1 MSRLYAVLEPA
12 AREAVAEAN
21 RGEVPPAFDAVLG
34 VLHPAGI
41 ERIAVRQFF
50 RDGLWATEA
59 TMDAPAPRRG
69 LAKLLIDTPAVEDA
83 DLAAVPA
90 VAPIVAAFGLDI
102 RAAYELAREAV
113 AAGDPSILDAI
124 DDQIQGLEDNLG
136 VDVEAG
142 ILNALGAVHTVFQD
156 PDAAGGSSLGLVFTS
171 RLRDADAFEEAAATL
186 VGVANSLVE
195 AQTRDLWIS
204 GRAFTSE
211 RDGVTL
217 TTVPLPGVA
226 PTWAVVDGT
235 FVLGVY
241 PQTLTAVLDR
251 RAAGGETI
259 LATAAFADALDAGR
273 EAAAEAGSAGVTSV
287 SFVDLPTLA
296 PQAWGSL
303 LVLEHVGT
311 GFASM
316 TSRELVPA
324 VLPPFAR
331 VRPLLSASTG
341 AGWPTE
347 EGSTSTAV
355 APFPGSSI
363 LGGGGDGGV
372 SALFTLPGLLTG
384 VWQGASEFEG
394 GGGYNGFPDG
404 DDPFDN
410 PSPPPAPALF
420 LRRLRRR
427 LRPSVAEPEVPA
439 GVAFTEAA
447 VAEPKPEPP
456 VESAD
461 RGPEPGEGLT
471 VRGVLQAD
479 PVADPADPPPAAPPA
494 PAEPE
499 PFLDSPPAAAEAPP
513 EPPVPAT
520 PPADPIA
527 APADAPQEPPMP
539 IQIEMPR
546 LSDTMEE
553 GTLVKWRV
561 SVGDKVSAQDVI
573 ADVETDKATM
583 EVPVFDEGTIAKLSV
598 EEGATVPVGEVMC
611 VIAEEGED
619 VAAAAAA
626 SASGGTSKE
635 AAAQPK
641 ESTEERAED
650 TSADGGNDSIASS
663 ENNSGKGGPSSGGR
677 VKISPLARKLAD
689 EHGLDVNSIRGT
701 GPGDRIIKRDVLEAA
716 KGGGQKQP
724 AASSPAK
731 PGSAPAPKAVA
742 APPGVASHDI
752 GPGLEAKTVQ
762 LSRACGRRSPAGS
775 SRARRRSRTS
785 RSPSRWRWTS

>member
-1 MSRLYAVLEPA
+1 MRNANLCRVTGCQFTMSLLAVSTVSSSVAPDTHPACNVRSRFEPGRPTPPSSTFRRSGSIRRLRIPYLGTMRTLLLAACLFLPLPALAEPAPEPVVVFHWAGADAAAGAGYEGSRTRALVAEMDPAAIVDAAGRVAAALAARADDPDVAEGLATIERLRAATFNHPVTAWFDADGVDFASLSGAVRWTIAGVAEAEALAAELTRLLHELGHPERWSVENGGGAVTLAYGDADGALEGPAANEAILSLAVDVARLYAVLEPA

-90 VAPIVAAFGLDI
+90 AAPIVAAFGLDI

-142 ILNALGAVHTVFQD
+142 ILNAFGAVHTVFQD

-296 PQAWGSL
+296 AQAWGSL

-316 TSRELVPA
+316 TSREPVPA

-410 PSPPPAPALF
+410 PSPPPAPW
-420 LRRLRRR
+420 RR
-427 LRPSVAEPEVPA
+427 SSD
-439 GVAFTEAA
+439 G
-447 VAEPKPEPP
+447 
-456 VESAD
+456 S
-461 RGPEPGEGLT
+461 
-471 VRGVLQAD
+471 
-479 PVADPADPPPAAPPA
+479 
-494 PAEPE
+494 
-499 PFLDSPPAAAEAPP
+499 AAAFAL
-513 EPPVPAT
+513 
-520 PPADPIA
+520 
-527 APADAPQEPPMP
+527 
-539 IQIEMPR
+539 R
-546 LSDTMEE
+546 
-553 GTLVKWRV
+553 W
-561 SVGDKVSAQDVI
+561 
-573 ADVETDKATM
+573 
-583 EVPVFDEGTIAKLSV
+583 
-598 EEGATVPVGEVMC
+598 
-611 VIAEEGED
+611 
-619 VAAAAAA
+619 
-626 SASGGTSKE
+626 
-635 AAAQPK
+635 
-641 ESTEERAED
+641 
-650 TSADGGNDSIASS
+650 
-663 ENNSGKGGPSSGGR
+663 
-677 VKISPLARKLAD
+677 
-689 EHGLDVNSIRGT
+689 
-701 GPGDRIIKRDVLEAA
+701 
-716 KGGGQKQP
+716 
-724 AASSPAK
+724 
-731 PGSAPAPKAVA
+731 
-742 APPGVASHDI
+742 
-752 GPGLEAKTVQ
+752 
-762 LSRACGRRSPAGS
+762 LSRRFRPASLPPRRRSPS
-775 SRARRRSRTS
+775 P
-785 RSPSRWRWTS
+785 SPSRPSNPRTAARNPAKA